1 MGLLMLFLFFS
12 CNSATY
18 QFLQM
23 SLCYVISPEL
33 SVLFLK
39 TTQLCWKLILPVCSL
54 LEIREF
60 SFYQNEGPLVLVK
73 LLFWDQQQMCSLFIF
88 LGTPVWPLILLIT
101 TSSIFSFYIY
111 LILLFNMNMPLYFL
125 FFFLLFYVTFRRR
138 EVLNLLFFFEI
149 GRISCPLMH
158 ELALFTTTEEGK
170 LRQSFSTTCFPCP
183 SLLDLEWTTF
193 SKQNNQLKWDEPV
206 EFFPR
211 IWTMTLWQA
220 L

>member
-138 EVLNLLFFFEI
+138 EVLNLLFFFWNWKDLMPSYAWTGSIYNHWGGKTEAVLLYHMF
-149 GRISCPLMH
+149 PLPITAGSGM
-158 ELALFTTTEEGK
+158 
-170 LRQSFSTTCFPCP
+170 
-183 SLLDLEWTTF
+183 
-193 SKQNNQLKWDEPV
+193 NNFLK
-206 EFFPR
+206 
-211 IWTMTLWQA
+211 A
-220 L
+220 K